1 MSRVVVDSNVIFA
14 RFSARDEY
22 HDRATAIFDAVD
34 RTDLPQGVIVSLLL
48 PEVLNP
54 IQKLAGHDA
63 ATKFYRRLRESAGF
77 RVEWLSREIHGK
89 ALADWQDHPGAE
101 FTDAAVARFMRAAD
115 IEYIYS
121 FDDDFDSFDGITRLN
136 APIDP
141 FEP

>member
-1 MSRVVVDSNVIFA
+1 MSRVVVDSNVLFG

-22 HDRATAIFDAVD
+22 HDRATAIFDAID
-34 RTDLPQGVIVSLLL
+34 RTELPQGVIVSMLL

-63 ATKFYRRLRESAGF
+63 ATEFYRRLRGSTGF
-77 RVEWLSREIHGK
+77 RVEWLSRETHGK
-89 ALADWQDHPGAE
+89 ALADWQNHSGAE
-101 FTDAAVARFMRAAD
+101 LTDAAVVRFMRAAG

-121 FDDDFDSFDGITRLN
+121 FDDDFDGFDGITRLN
-136 APIDP
+136 APVDP